1 MLTYRKLLILALQGA
16 LVVCTYYCSF
26 LLRFDFS
33 LPPAMRAVFL
43 ETLGIVVEVKL
54 LALVYFD
61 LDSGWWRYVGM
72 SDVWDI
78 TKASLLSSGVI
89 SLFVTFVTRPAG
101 YPRSLY
107 VIDFI
112 LTIVVIA
119 GARVLVRSYTED
131 LKRETAQKVTLI
143 AGAGQAGKELV
154 RQLNQNPDLDYNVI
168 GFVDDDPTKL
178 GVRIHG
184 KKVLGSIDKLRE
196 LIERYGIQCVLI
208 AIPSATG
215 RTVEQIVSNC
225 RSAKVEFKILQA
237 LGTRLNGHNSS
248 SRQVSNLRLEHLLG
262 RPPVRLEVGKISS
275 KLQGKVLLVT
285 GAGGSIGSELCRQV
299 AKFNPKKLV
308 LFERSENDLFKISME
323 LSATF
328 PSLTFVPIVG
338 DILDV
343 GALREA
349 FAMHRP
355 SSVFHAA
362 AYKHVPMMEM
372 NCFQAV
378 TNNVLG
384 TYNVALVARQFEA
397 EDFVH
402 ISTDKAVNP
411 SNIMGVTKRVSELVI
426 LALQDQQTRFVAL
439 RFGNVLGSNG
449 SVVPIFERQIAN
461 GGPVLVTHPD
471 ATRYFMT
478 IPEAVQLVLQAS
490 TMGHG
495 GEIFI
500 LKMGDQVPIVK
511 LAHNLI
517 RLSGYEPGK
526 DIKIV
531 FTGLR
536 PGEKL
541 VEELLLEQEG
551 VLATSHEDVC
561 VLNGGT
567 VDFRRLRKSLDDLAR
582 IVETKNVDALVAKL
596 REIVPE
602 YTPSEEILALCEVDK
617 HDLTSKFRHA
627 SSLLLSS
634 DAVDAVA

>member
-1 MLTYRKLLILALQGA
+1 MLTYRKLLILAIQGA
-16 LVVCTYYCSF
+16 LVICTYYCSF

-33 LPPAMRAVFL
+33 VTPAMRHVFAL
-43 ETLGIVVEVKL
+43 TLGAVVEIKL

-72 SDVWDI
+72 SDLQDI
-78 TKASLLSSGVI
+78 TKASLLSSFVI
-89 SLFVTFVTRPAG
+89 WLFVTFVTRPSSF
-101 YPRSLY
+101 PRSVY

-112 LTIVVIA
+112 LTIFVIA
-119 GARVLVRSYTED
+119 GARVVVRSYTED
-131 LKRETAQKVTLI
+131 VKRGTAQKNTLI
-143 AGAGQAGKELV
+143 AGAGGAGTELV
-154 RQLNQNPDLDYNVI
+154 RQLKQNPDLDYSVV

-178 GVRIHG
+178 GIKIHG
-184 KKVLGSIDKLRE
+184 TIVLGTIEDIPE
-196 LIERYGIQCVLI
+196 LIEKHAIQCVLI
-208 AIPSATG
+208 AIPTATG
-215 RTVEQIVSNC
+215 RTVEQIVSKC

-237 LGTRLNGHNSS
+237 LGTRLNGHHSNST
-248 SRQVSNLRLEHLLG
+248 QVSNLRLEHLLG
-262 RPPVRLEVGKISS
+262 RPPARLEVAKICS

-308 LFERSENDLFKISME
+308 LFERSENDLFKISTE

-328 PSLTFVPIVG
+328 PGLKFVPVVG

-343 GALREA
+343 ARLRET
-349 FAMHRP
+349 FALHRP

-362 AYKHVPMMEM
+362 AYKHVPMMEL

-378 TNNVLG
+378 TNNVFG

-402 ISTDKAVNP
+402 ISSDKAVNP
-411 SNIMGVTKRVSELVI
+411 SNVMGVTKRISELVI
-426 LALQDQQTRFVAL
+426 LGLQDQQTRFVAL

-449 SVVPIFERQIAN
+449 SVVPLFERQIAN
-461 GGPVLVTHPD
+461 GGPVLVTHPE

-490 TMGHG
+490 TMGRG

-500 LKMGDQVPIVK
+500 LKMGEPVRIVE
-511 LAHNLI
+511 LANNLI
-517 RLSGYEPGK
+517 RLSGYEPEK
-526 DIKIV
+526 EIKIV

-541 VEELLLEQEG
+541 VEELLLAQEG
-551 VLATSHEDVC
+551 ISSTSHEDVC
-561 VLNGGT
+561 VLTGGF

-582 IVETKNVDALVAKL
+582 IVETRNVNALVAKL

-602 YTPSEEILALCEVDK
+602 YNPSDEMLALCEVDK
-617 HDLTSKFRHA
+617 HDLTSQYRHA
-627 SSLLLSS
+627 SNLLSS
-634 DAVDAVA
+634 DAVA

>member
-1 MLTYRKLLILALQGA
+1 MITYRKLIILAFQGV
-16 LVVCTYYCSF
+16 LLIGTYYCSF

-33 LPPAMRAVFL
+33 LPPNMRQVFMI
-43 ETLGIVVEVKL
+43 TLVLVMGVKL
-54 LALVYFD
+54 LVLVYFD

-72 SDVWDI
+72 SDLRDI
-78 TKASLLSSGVI
+78 AKASLVSSVLI
-89 SLFVTFVTRPAG
+89 YLLVTYVTRPFS
-101 YPRSLY
+101 YPRSVY

-112 LTIVVIA
+112 LTVFVIA

-131 LKRETAQKVTLI
+131 VKRGTAQKNTLI
-143 AGAGQAGKELV
+143 AGAGAAGTELV
-154 RQLNQNPDLDYNVI
+154 RQLKKNPDLDHNVV

-178 GVRIHG
+178 GVRIYG
-184 KKVLGSIDKLRE
+184 TKVLGPIEQIPE
-196 LIERYGIQCVLI
+196 LIERYDVQSVII
-208 AIPSATG
+208 ALPSATG
-215 RTVEQIVSNC
+215 RTVERIVNQC

-237 LGTRLNGHNSS
+237 LGTRLNGHHASA
-248 SRQVSNLRLEHLLG
+248 RQVANLRLEHLLG
-262 RPPVRLEVGKISS
+262 RSPARLEIGKISS

-308 LFERSENDLFKISME
+308 LFERSENDLFKISTE
-323 LSATF
+323 LTASF
-328 PSLTFVPIVG
+328 PGLKFVPVVG

-343 GALREA
+343 AALRET

-355 SSVFHAA
+355 HSVFHAA

-378 TNNVLG
+378 TNNVFG

-402 ISTDKAVNP
+402 ISSDKAVNP
-411 SNIMGVTKRVSELVI
+411 CNVMGVTKRISELVI
-426 LALQDQQTRFVAL
+426 LALQDQQTHFVAL

-449 SVVPIFERQIAN
+449 SVVPLFERQIAN

-500 LKMGDQVPIVK
+500 LKMGDPVSIVD
-511 LAHNLI
+511 LANNLI
-517 RLSGYEPGK
+517 RLSGYEPEK
-526 DIKIV
+526 EIKIV

-541 VEELLLEQEG
+541 VEELFWEQEG
-551 VLATSHEDVC
+551 IAATSHEDVC
-561 VLNGGT
+561 VLNGGM

-602 YTPSEEILALCEVDK
+602 YTPSEEILALCEVSK

-627 SSLLLSS
+627 SNLLLSS
-634 DAVDAVA
+634 DAVA